1 MLGRRRHTQEEEVVI
16 RVFQPGQTHH
26 MRAALNEHG
35 FMGCSRLVI
44 VAISFIVV
52 VALFIVM
59 MISIVFTVVARDL
72 THVAW

>member
-1 MLGRRRHTQEEEVVI
+1 
-16 RVFQPGQTHH
+16 
-26 MRAALNEHG
+26 
-35 FMGCSRLVI
+35 MGCSRLVI

-59 MISIVFTVVARDL
+59 MISIVITVVARDL